1 MTFIGLYLG
10 IVFLMAGAA
19 ILALKE
25 LSESADNVERYRMLR
40 KLGVENKMLNGALFK
55 QIVIFFLCPL
65 LLAITHSYFGMRFA
79 VDVLSYI
86 VQKDQMLSSTL
97 LAAAIIAV
105 IYGGYLVITYFSSKS
120 IIRE

>member
-1 MTFIGLYLG
+1 
-10 IVFLMAGAA
+10 
-19 ILALKE
+19 
-25 LSESADNVERYRMLR
+25 
-40 KLGVENKMLNGALFK
+40 
-55 QIVIFFLCPL
+55 
-65 LLAITHSYFGMRFA
+65 MRFA
-79 VDVLSYI
+79 VDVLSYM